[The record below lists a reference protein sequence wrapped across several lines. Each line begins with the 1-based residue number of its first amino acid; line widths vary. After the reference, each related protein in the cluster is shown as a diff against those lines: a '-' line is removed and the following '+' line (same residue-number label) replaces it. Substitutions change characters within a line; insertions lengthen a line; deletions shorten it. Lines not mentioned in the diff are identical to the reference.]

1 MNLFE
6 YKNSIVSLFI
16 LLIVGVVIL
25 SFFSNK
31 ITKKYNIK
39 FKNYYSLLINLSIID
54 IIIYASAILNLLY
67 VVYFTIT
74 LSDATSF
81 GIYLILINLL
91 ILIIFSLNIK
101 IIVLDLT
108 SAVITVASLNI
119 LYKINLYLSIIQYS
133 LGINTLKIIFII
145 LSLAYTFLAF
155 NFKIMITL
163 QKRKKRLVTKDE
175 N

>member
-91 ILIIFSLNIK
+91 ISIIFSLNIK